1 MTRTNHARQEIVR
14 LETFSLGWSSLG
26 GLFLL
31 VCEIILYIILTFLC
45 KCDINDVSFRR
56 QSRQRK

>member
-31 VCEIILYIILTFLC
+31 VCEIISYVLLTFLR
-45 KCDINDVSFRR
+45 KYSISDVSFRR

>member
-31 VCEIILYIILTFLC
+31 VCEIILYIILTFLR
-45 KCDINDVSFRR
+45 KYSISDVSFRR
-56 QSRQRK
+56 

>member
-45 KCDINDVSFRR
+45 ECDISDVSFR
-56 QSRQRK
+56 